1 MILRTPRQNP
11 NPYHQWQ
18 IEIAI
23 ATRCGVTPRSLLI
36 RKPIASALAIY
47 ATNGNSDKY
56 QTPNTIVMGIH
67 KKHSITMIAGANGRQ
82 YGRTLCLANVEA
94 LHIP

>member
-1 MILRTPRQNP
+1 M
-11 NPYHQWQ
+11 
-18 IEIAI
+18 AI

-36 RKPIASALAIY
+36 RNPIAKATAIY
-47 ATNGNSDKY
+47 ATNGNGDKY
-56 QTPNTIVMGIH
+56 QTPNTIVIGIH
-67 KKHSITMIAGANGRQ
+67 NMHSNTMNAGAKGRQ